1 MIQGVMAHF
10 RPGFSSAVNLMISSV
25 PSNDDEYVRVDF

>member
-1 MIQGVMAHF
+1 MAHF

-25 PSNDDEYVRVDF
+25 PVYDDEYVRANF